1 MKLSWTICFHIII
14 NCFKTLRAY
23 NVDIEK
29 PLIFFGSP
37 DEQFGYATEILKSG
51 DTERILI
58 GAPEKTRF
66 KAAKNTTGILYNCP
80 IRPMNLQTNMTSC
93 GVIEPATMAGTADRF
108 AATVYK
114 NSDSIVIC
122 SPLNHHIHNYD
133 ATTGGCEL
141 YFLNMTKRND
151 LNIRGRGNETRA
163 KGMFG
168 FSVTADRHNQSTFV
182 LGGPNACQSDGGI
195 AIATLGSSVVTN
207 FDENKDCQNF
217 ITGKY
222 FGFALESFGSNRYVV
237 GTPGFANEQGLI
249 GMMEVVG
256 IADGKMERIKQING
270 NQIGG
275 GFARSLSVAD
285 INGDG
290 MLDIIVGA
298 PFEYINMTGHSSVKA
313 DILVDVGR
321 IYIFLGDNTT
331 IITDKYIAITGDLI
345 GLGRFGTALS
355 AIGDIDDDSFQDL
368 AVGAPFEDQMRG
380 AVYIFNGCQRPCL
393 DNWKYSQKI
402 TARSLNTN
410 LNGFG
415 SYVSKTQE
423 DIDANEWIDFA
434 VGAYRSG
441 NAVVLRTRPVISI
454 EPKLYFKEN
463 PVPLNSSGL
472 ACAHNLDYPCLE
484 FEVCFNMTGRG
495 ISTEIY
501 VNFDLRGDISMASPR
516 IVLNGNKSSINV
528 QDYPL
533 FGTGTTCINITGQ
546 VEDVGPKFFISL
558 NEPMVFAVNL
568 SLSGKIQDT
577 VVLPILSHTA
587 SVSQINNVTF
597 KKVCSRGENCK
608 PHLSGNLSISD
619 EKFDGKYE
627 IFTADISVRNFGDPS
642 TATKIVIQKDKSAEW
657 QKGFVMHSNS
667 EKVECTESNET
678 VIICKVVTDPFY
690 AHQLV
695 DISLDFKLDPKTS
708 GAKGYVDIKM
718 TAQYIRSGQSN
729 IEEISIS
736 SVRIKRSSVV
746 SVGGEP
752 YEDQKEVDPKA
763 VALTHNIVFR
773 VHNRGPSSVDGLIL
787 QMSVPWR
794 IDTVDVLNKVDFDKK
809 ICKETPWDGA
819 VVTGP
824 KDIQGLNK
832 NELVINCSENGVDCR
847 LLECK
852 VKQPLNIEELDSVK
866 LELNISSNVVGIL
879 ERAKMLKYVVTA
891 KLYLSNESGFEG
903 RFINED
909 GEAMLTMVPKEFT
922 FESTKIDLGIVIG
935 GSIGGLAFL
944 IIVGIVLWKVGF
956 FKRNKRQQVD
966 EYKRRTAIMKRQSRM
981 SKMSAVSKKEY

>member
-1 MKLSWTICFHIII
+1 MKLSWTICFHII

-29 PLIFFGSP
+29 PLIFIGSP
-37 DEQFGYATEILKSG
+37 DEQFGYATEILKSD

-58 GAPEKTRF
+58 GAPANTMF
-66 KAAKNTTGILYNCP
+66 KAAENTTGILYNCQ
-80 IRPMNLQTNMTSC
+80 IQLMNLQTKMTSC
-93 GVIEPATMAGTADRF
+93 DVIKPETISGTADRY

-114 NSDSIVIC
+114 TSDSIAVC
-122 SPLNHHIHNYD
+122 SPLNHHLHNYD
-133 ATTGGCEL
+133 ATTGGCEF
-141 YFLNMTKRND
+141 YFLNMTKRYNTY
-151 LNIRGRGNETRA
+151 IRGRGNETRA
-163 KGMFG
+163 RGMFG

-195 AIATLGSSVVTN
+195 AITTLGTSVVTH
-207 FDENKDCQNF
+207 FDENEGCQSWF
-217 ITGKY
+217 TGKY

-237 GTPGFANEQGLI
+237 GTPGFANEHGLI

-256 IADGKMERIKQING
+256 IASGKMEKIKQING
-270 NQIGG
+270 KQIGG

-331 IITDKYIAITGDLI
+331 IITDKYIAISGDLI
-345 GLGRFGTALS
+345 GLSRFGTALS

-368 AVGAPFEDQMRG
+368 AVGAPFEDELRG
-380 AVYIFNGCQRPCL
+380 AVYIFNGCHRPCL

-410 LNGFG
+410 LKGFG

-454 EPKLYFKEN
+454 EPKIYFKGN

-472 ACAHNLDYPCLE
+472 ACAHKLDYPCLE

-495 ISTEIY
+495 IRTGIY
-501 VNFDLRGDISMASPR
+501 INFDLRGDISMTSPR
-516 IVLNGNKSSINV
+516 ILLNGNASSIKF

-533 FGTGTTCINITGQ
+533 FGTGTTCSNISGQ

-558 NEPMVFAVNL
+558 NEPMVFVVNL
-568 SLSGKIQDT
+568 SLSGTVQDT
-577 VVLPILSHTA
+577 IVLPILNQTA

-597 KKVCSRGENCK
+597 KTFCSRDEHCRPN
-608 PHLSGNLSISD
+608 LSGNLSISD

-627 IFTADISVRNFGDPS
+627 MFTADISVRNFGDPS
-642 TATKIVIQKDKSAEW
+642 TATKIVIHKEKSAEW
-657 QKGFVMHSNS
+657 QKGYVVHSNS
-667 EKVECTESNET
+667 EKVECKESNET
-678 VIICKVVTDPFY
+678 VIICKVLTDPFY
-690 AHQLV
+690 SHQLV

-708 GAKGYVDIKM
+708 GAKGYVDINM
-718 TAQYIRSGQSN
+718 TAQYIPSGQSN
-729 IEEISIS
+729 TEEATMS
-736 SVRIKRSSVV
+736 SVRMKRSSVV

-763 VALTHNIVFR
+763 AALTHNIVFR
-773 VHNRGPSSVDGLIL
+773 VHNRGPSAVDGLIL
-787 QMSVPWR
+787 QMSVPWS
-794 IDTVDVLNKVDFDKK
+794 IDTVDVLNKVNFDKK
-809 ICKETPWDGA
+809 LCKETPWDGA
-819 VVTGP
+819 VVTAP
-824 KDIQGLNK
+824 NDIQELNK
-832 NELVINCSENGVDCR
+832 NELVVNCSQKGVDCR

-852 VKQPLNIEELDSVK
+852 VKQLNIDELDSVK

-879 ERAKMLKYVVTA
+879 ERAKMVKYVVTA
-891 KLYLSNESGFEG
+891 KLNLSKESGFEG

-909 GEAMLTMVPKEFT
+909 GEAMLTMVPKEFS
-922 FESTKIDLGIVIG
+922 FESTKIDLGVVIG

-981 SKMSAVSKKEY
+981 SKMSAKSKKE